1 MADLHSVLWYYSHY
15 CFLPPL
21 LPCANMKASFF
32 LAKSVEISRSHS
44 INRSIEDAK
53 KRKIVKSAYLHSGWL
68 VRLVL
73 VIDILSNTRPNRDP
87 TSCCLFGYFLCTIH
101 LLIALVPY
109 TVRLPSIR
117 SFVEF
122 VWYFKFFF
130 LFVLLVDGFLPFV
143 YTAILVF
150 STASANIIRVNF
162 KNSCSVSKRLI
173 FSFLMNTHISNMFIS
188 FGPCFV
194 PIDVS

>member
-87 TSCCLFGYFLCTIH
+87 TSCCLFGYFLCAQFTCR
-101 LLIALVPY
+101 LLWSPTPY
-109 TVRLPSIR
+109 DCRQFDLSLS
-117 SFVEF
+117 SFGILN
-122 VWYFKFFF
+122 FF
-130 LFVLLVDGFLPFV
+130 LFLCCLWMDFYRLYTPQYWYFLRHPQ
-143 YTAILVF
+143 I
-150 STASANIIRVNF
+150 
-162 KNSCSVSKRLI
+162 
-173 FSFLMNTHISNMFIS
+173 
-188 FGPCFV
+188 
-194 PIDVS
+194 